1 MSEKLFDWLYGVIA
15 RPVSTLKEV
24 ASNKPVWWGLLIYL
38 GISLLSSL
46 AAVFDPQVAA
56 LYEEMTRQFTF
67 AIPALL
73 LVFGGILISVLM
85 LLIYVGVLHLFGRLF
100 GGSGSYWSLFSAY
113 TFASFPGI
121 IGVPV
126 TLFGSL
132 LGVVGSILSGLVG
145 FAISIWVIVLQVIAL
160 RESHGLST
168 GMAILAYFITI
179 FVLVIIP
186 VLLIIGLVMAFMFI

>member
-1 MSEKLFDWLYGVIA
+1 MDDKVFDWLFGVTT

-38 GISLLSSL
+38 LISILGSL
-46 AAVFDPQVAA
+46 AAMLDPEVVAI
-56 LYEEMTRQFTF
+56 YEEMTRQVTFT
-67 AIPALL
+67 IPFLL
-73 LVFGGILISVLM
+73 LTIGGILFSVLV

-100 GGSGSYWSLFSAY
+100 GGSGGYWNLFSAY

-126 TLFGSL
+126 TVLGGL
-132 LGVVGSILSGLVG
+132 IGVVGSILSGLVG

-168 GMAILAYFITI
+168 GMAILAYLITI
-179 FVLVIIP
+179 FILVIVPIFL
-186 VLLIIGLVMAFMFI
+186 VIGLVMAFMFI